1 MSLRKDALDALRDL
15 PGVRQTIG
23 KLGPQLRRCRP
34 GSKRHK
40 EIWDALTRLENEAC
54 DMSSQIRMALMTVPD
69 EE

>member
-1 MSLRKDALDALRDL
+1 MSLRQDALDALRDL

-23 KLGPQLRRCRP
+23 KLGPQLRRCKN

-40 EIWDALTRLENEAC
+40 EIWDALTRLESEAC
-54 DMSSQIRMALMTVPD
+54 EMSYTIRMALMTVPD